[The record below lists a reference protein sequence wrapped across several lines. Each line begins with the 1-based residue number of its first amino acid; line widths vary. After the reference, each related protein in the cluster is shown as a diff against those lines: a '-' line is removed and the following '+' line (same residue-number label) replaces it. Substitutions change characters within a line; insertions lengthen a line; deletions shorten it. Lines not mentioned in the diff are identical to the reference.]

1 MKYFSEKTKKV
12 YDDVEALEAAE
23 KEFDE
28 REAKALALR
37 EERKTR
43 AKEVEEAYK
52 HYLELR
58 AKFIEDY
65 KSFHMSITDKDLP
78 KLQSGSVL
86 DLIFDGFLM

>member
-1 MKYFSEKTKKV
+1 MKYFSDKTKKV
-12 YDDVEALEAAE
+12 YETVEELETAE

-37 EERKTR
+37 EERKAR
-43 AKEVEEAYK
+43 AHEVEDAYK

-65 KSFHMSITDKDLP
+65 KSFHMSLTDRDLP
-78 KLQSGSVL
+78 KLQHGSL
-86 DLIFDGFLM
+86 FDLFFDGLF

>member
-28 REAKALALR
+28 REAKEIELR
-37 EERKTR
+37 EERKRR
-43 AKEVEEAYK
+43 AHEVEDAYK

-65 KSFHMSITDKDLP
+65 KSFHMTLNEKDLP
-78 KLQSGSVL
+78 KLDKGSL
-86 DLIFDGFLM
+86 IDMMWDLFLS

>member
-1 MKYFSEKTKKV
+1 MKYYSEKTKKV
-12 YDDVEALEAAE
+12 YDEVDALEAAE

-28 REAKALALR
+28 REAKELALR
-37 EERKTR
+37 EERKAR
-43 AKEVEEAYK
+43 AHEVEDAYK

-78 KLQSGSVL
+78 KLSSGSL
-86 DLIFDGFLM
+86 LEMIFDLF